1 MDNYELQSDEKVL
14 KENNV
19 TQTKEEGVMCEVEII
34 EESNNFGSKQKKL
47 FKGVGKAL
55 CNTVHKGVE
64 VAGKMANKT
73 AECSKIVYKD
83 LKSGL
88 KNILDYKLEMNSAD
102 RINARANLKNAKA
115 CHRNATANVI
125 QSSANAI
132 SSMKEMP
139 KMSLEISNKNKASKT

>member
-34 EESNNFGSKQKKL
+34 EESNNLGSKQKKL

-73 AECSKIVYKD
+73 AECSKIVLQEVKKD
-83 LKSGL
+83 GIAVYNEAKHCI
-88 KNILDYKLEMNSAD
+88 KETAD
-102 RINARANLKNAKA
+102 FVVKMTEPERLNAMANLGNSVANIIDSKAKLDD
-115 CHRNATANVI
+115 
-125 QSSANAI
+125 
-132 SSMKEMP
+132 K
-139 KMSLEISNKNKASKT
+139 